1 MKHTQSAGA
10 KPLKNV
16 DLQIDARWVATPDQ
30 DQVLEYHS
38 LVIDKGIIVDL
49 CPTAKARLS
58 YNATRVHALPESMLT
73 PGFINLH
80 NHCAMTLLRGA
91 GTDLPLMQWLQDAI
105 WPLENKHANHDM
117 VALGARWSMAEML
130 AGGTTTF
137 SDQYFFPEAVA
148 EVAIE
153 MGMRCQLATPIID
166 FPTAWAADAA
176 SGFEKTVALHDKYK
190 SHPKVHIA
198 LGPHAPYT
206 ISDETF
212 TQCRTLADQLG
223 MRIQCH
229 VQETQGEVDD
239 ALKDTGQRP
248 IDRLESLGLLGP
260 DFQAV
265 HVVALDDADIATL
278 ARYNVSTVTCP
289 DSNMKLASGFART
302 RDMLAA
308 GINLCIGTDGAASNN
323 DQDLLSEA
331 RSATL
336 VAKGG
341 AQDATAMPLM
351 QTLQIMTL
359 NGARAM
365 GLEDEIGTLE
375 PGKRADIVAIDLSDP
390 FIKPLTDPLAAMFY
404 TQRARVDQVWIDG
417 QLKAEQGRVAGLDI
431 PNLAE
436 QVQQFRKTMENA

>member
-1 MKHTQSAGA
+1 M
-10 KPLKNV
+10 KNV
-16 DLQIDARWVATPDQ
+16 DLQIDARWVATPDR

-38 LVIDKGIIVDL
+38 LVIHQGVIVDL
-49 CPTAKARLS
+49 CPTASARLN
-58 YNATRVHALPESMLT
+58 YQPQRTTQLPHSMLT
-73 PGFINLH
+73 PGFVNLH

-91 GTDLPLMQWLQDAI
+91 GTDLPLMEWLNDAI
-105 WPLENKHANHDM
+105 WPLENAHVSHEM

-130 AGGTTTF
+130 ATGTTTF
-137 SDQYFFPEAVA
+137 SDQYFYPEAVA

-166 FPTAWAADAA
+166 FPTAWADDTAQ
-176 SGFEKTVALHDKYK
+176 GFQKTVALHDKYK
-190 SHPKVHIA
+190 SHPKIHVA

-206 ISDETF
+206 ISDATF

-223 MRIQCH
+223 LRIQCH
-229 VQETQGEVDD
+229 IQETQGEVDD
-239 ALKDTGQRP
+239 AIKESGQRP
-248 IDRLESLGLLGP
+248 IERLESLGLLGP

-265 HVVALDDADIATL
+265 HVVALNDSDIQTL

-302 RDMLAA
+302 RDMLEA

-341 AQDATAMPLM
+341 ARDATAMPLM
-351 QTLQIMTL
+351 DTLQIMTI
-359 NGARAM
+359 NGARAL

-375 PGKRADIVAIDLSDP
+375 VGKRADVVAIDLSDP

-417 QLKAEQGRVAGLDI
+417 QLKAEQGRIAGLDI
-431 PNLAE
+431 TQLAE
-436 QVQQFRKTMENA
+436 QAQQFRKDMENA